1 MDTDEAVV
9 VVTGFGPFRQYL
21 DNPSWKAAQG
31 LKLVGLG
38 EDVKVVIRELPVAYN
53 RAHQVIV
60 DLWKTLNPKFA
71 IHLGIA
77 TGCRGI
83 LLEQTGKNHGY
94 SDRDVCGS
102 CPVNQN
108 CIDGGPAKL
117 DSIVD
122 MRALSKQLKKAG
134 KDITYSRDAGRYLC
148 DYVYYCSLFH
158 GRGRAVFIHVPASGS
173 LSSPDRLVPLL
184 QIIIQTLL
192 LQKVDSCSPSYSFLS
207 TSSSPSSTITCSSS
221 SSSFSSQINENTGT
235 VLQ

>member
-134 KDITYSRDAGRYLC
+134 KDITYSRDAGR
-148 DYVYYCSLFH
+148 
-158 GRGRAVFIHVPASGS
+158 AVFIHVPASGS

>member
-60 DLWKTLNPKFA
+60 DLWKTLNPK
-71 IHLGIA
+71 
-77 TGCRGI
+77 
-83 LLEQTGKNHGY
+83 
-94 SDRDVCGS
+94 
-102 CPVNQN
+102 N